1 MSINAI
7 ICKSC
12 QGQKG
17 ICFVFWKGVQLILL
31 LLGPPHPSGNEKC
44 SINQRAGIHGP
55 LMNHEPL
62 PMVNKKS
69 KFSHLTSVITMQK
82 LFSSVPQ
89 KCLQNLQYC
98 IPPAKK
104 SLILTRSCK
113 ATAAL
118 QKFTSTFPRFPKLST
133 QGAEGRQ
140 QPLLSS
146 WLWFPQSFL
155 VIFFPL
161 IEACASFP
169 IPRHRARMWPESRL
183 QKGFVHFQFCQVP
196 SFNHFFSAVA
206 ATTR

>member
-17 ICFVFWKGVQLILL
+17 ICFAFWKGVQLILL

-55 LMNHEPL
+55 LMNHETL

-98 IPPAKK
+98 IPTPKILNTDKK
-104 SLILTRSCK
+104 LQSHCCLTKVHFNVSEISK
-113 ATAAL
+113 AEYPGCRRQTAATSQFL
-118 QKFTSTFPRFPKLST
+118 AMVPSKFSRY
-133 QGAEGRQ
+133 
-140 QPLLSS
+140 
-146 WLWFPQSFL
+146 
-155 VIFFPL
+155 FFP
-161 IEACASFP
+161 
-169 IPRHRARMWPESRL
+169 
-183 QKGFVHFQFCQVP
+183 
-196 SFNHFFSAVA
+196 
-206 ATTR
+206 TD